1 MFDSIVGPLP
11 QKYCMLFYILS
22 IVSFITFILSVFS
35 ILYTLFLSKTKLDT
49 SMVMTM
55 GLVSLGQL
63 LVYIQTR
70 LFYNMCINSIR

>member
-1 MFDSIVGPLP
+1 MLDSIVGPLS
-11 QKYCMLFYILS
+11 QKYCMLFYVLS
-22 IVSFITFILSVFS
+22 IVAFITFILSIFS
-35 ILYTLFLSKTKLDT
+35 ILYTLFLSKSKMDT

-70 LFYNMCINSIR
+70 LFYNMCINSIH